1 MQIIEVDE
9 YTNVVASVFKKKKK
23 ILISSRP
30 RGKKFPGLY
39 EFPGGKLNTGEY
51 LIEALAREIKEELG
65 VKIDLNKVY
74 FLKSYKII
82 QKSKKINL
90 HFFLCLKWSG
100 DPVGLEEQTLKW
112 IFPHELKNHNLLKSN
127 LKFTNYLLRNIFPTT
142 N

>member
-9 YTNVVASVFKKKKK
+9 YTNVVASVLKKKKK

-30 RGKKFPGLY
+30 SSKKFSGFY

-51 LIEALAREIKEELG
+51 LIEGLSREIDEELG
-65 VKIDLNKVY
+65 VKINLNKTY

-82 QKSKKINL
+82 QKRKKLNL

-100 DPVGLEEQTLKW
+100 DPVGMEEQTLKW
-112 IFPHELKNHNLLKSN
+112 IVPQELKKYNLLKSN
-127 LKFTNYLLRNIFPTT
+127 RKFTNYLLRNIFPTT